1 MSYVK
6 VWFFSRLVTYN
17 GLQLKEV
24 RYWNTLL
31 STDTMFISCRNTV
44 LFFAYIKI
52 TNFREATNCRQKT
65 YTSARIFFRCCYKLP
80 AAFSEK
86 STNETKC
93 FVTSNVSNRSRIP
106 PVAIWKI
113 AGAWDRFT
121 SFFAKFGLQGWFV
134 RFANG
139 LGNLMR
145 LSTVNVEFEK

>member
-1 MSYVK
+1 MKINIFLIV
-6 VWFFSRLVTYN
+6 VLTLTGN

-52 TNFREATNCRQKT
+52 INFREAATCRQKT

-80 AAFSEK
+80 AAFSER

-93 FVTSNVSNRSRIP
+93 LVTSNVSNRSRIP

-113 AGAWDRFT
+113 AGAWGRFT
-121 SFFAKFGLQGWFV
+121 SFFAKFGLQG
-134 RFANG
+134 
-139 LGNLMR
+139 
-145 LSTVNVEFEK
+145 